1 MLHYKDGRWHMSVEK
16 VRYVQHG
23 EEKEQYVGAEGH
35 DWWVE
40 FEQKW
45 DHTEII
51 EFIPV
56 EPTQEQLARF
66 EKIKHMEAS
75 EEILESYVKDGV
87 FPEGIDHPLR
97 NLQIEKDIAGAYFEI
112 MLLEGG
118 M

>member
-1 MLHYKDGRWHMSVEK
+1 MSVEK

-35 DWWVE
+35 DWWVDFANRWE
-40 FEQKW
+40 
-45 DHTEII
+45 HTEII
-51 EFIPV
+51 EFV
-56 EPTQEQLARF
+56 EAEYTQEQLARF

-75 EEILESYVKDGV
+75 EEILESYVKNGA

-112 MLLEGG
+112 MLLGG
-118 M
+118 V